1 MMFAS
6 VFASLGTRIMFV
18 VLAAL
23 LGLGGLFIGFVK
35 VIQKDVLAQLMEH
48 LETGQYKK
56 REKTLAYMTKI
67 LEQGI
72 HEYYKNFDNATAR
85 KMALDYFKRINDDK
99 GMIYMVVVDKNGVV
113 LFDPVNPK
121 TVGQSGLDAQSVDGV
136 YYVRGY
142 LEAAKKGGGYT
153 YYKMPKYDG
162 GVPEKKFAYSH
173 YDEVSQMVIA
183 TTSYY
188 TDYTDINTENQAIKE
203 GVNKVFNE
211 NTTKLFLWILTATIA
226 LVVLTLIYAKLRI
239 VKRID
244 ELVLKI
250 NAFSHGDKDLRA
262 KIDVGDRN
270 DEISQVGRG
279 INLFVENARLI
290 MEEIKGIST
299 SNKTSMDKLVQ
310 IAQETQKSMKD
321 SSTTL
326 NSVKNKAT
334 DVASMMNIS
343 IEQSQGLRKR
353 LIETQGLVKESKDA
367 IGDLFSQII
376 ESAHTEEELSSKV
389 EQLSRN
395 ADDVKSILDI
405 INDIA
410 DQTNLL
416 ALNAAIEAARAG
428 EHGRGFAVVADEVRN
443 LAGRTQKSLA
453 EINSTIMVI
462 VQEINAVSS
471 QMNLNS
477 QKMERLSDM
486 SKSVQETYEKM
497 SSNLSSVV
505 LDSNQSMDDYA
516 KSGRQIEAMVSDFAE
531 VEKVASKTLADSSDI
546 LNIATH
552 VSGTTMNLD
561 KQVNLFKT

>member
-1 MMFAS
+1 MVFSS
-6 VFASLGTRIMFV
+6 VFSSLGARIMFI

-35 VIQKDVLAQLMEH
+35 VMQKDVLTQLMEH

-56 REKTLAYMTKI
+56 REKTLAYMTEI
-67 LEQGI
+67 IEQGI
-72 HEYYKNFDNATAR
+72 HEYYKSFDNATAR

-188 TDYTDINTENQAIKE
+188 TDINTENKAIKE

-244 ELVLKI
+244 ELVFKI

-262 KIDVGDRN
+262 KIDVDDRN

-290 MEEIKGIST
+290 MEEIKGISIL
-299 SNKTSMDKLVQ
+299 NKTSMDKLVQ
-310 IAQETQKSMKD
+310 ITQETQKSMKN

-326 NSVKNKAT
+326 DSVKNKAT
-334 DVASMMNIS
+334 DIASMMNAS
-343 IEQSQGLRKR
+343 IEQSQGLRKC
-353 LIETQGLVKESKDA
+353 LIETQALVKESKDA
-367 IGDLFSQII
+367 IGDLFSQIT
-376 ESAHTEEELSSKV
+376 ESAHTEEELSSQV

-410 DQTNLL
+410 NQTNLL

-505 LDSNQSMDDYA
+505 QDSNQSMDDYA
-516 KSGRQIEAMVSDFAE
+516 KSGHQIEAMVSDFVE
-531 VEKVASKTLADSSDI
+531 VEKVASKTLTDSSDI

-552 VSGTTMNLD
+552 VSETTMNLD
-561 KQVNLFKT
+561 QQVNLFKT

>member
-1 MMFAS
+1 MMFS
-6 VFASLGTRIMFV
+6 SMFASLGTRIMLV
-18 VLAAL
+18 VLVAL

-35 VIQKDVLAQLMEH
+35 VMQKDVLAQLMEH
-48 LETGQYKK
+48 LENGQYKK
-56 REKTLAYMTKI
+56 REKTLAYMTKL

-72 HEYYKNFDNATAR
+72 HEYYKSFDNATAR

-183 TTSYY
+183 ATSY
-188 TDYTDINTENQAIKE
+188 YTDINTENKAIKE

-226 LVVLTLIYAKLRI
+226 LVVLTLVYAKLRI

-299 SNKTSMDKLVQ
+299 LNKTSMDQLVQ
-310 IAQETQKSMKD
+310 ITQETQKSMKN

-334 DVASMMNIS
+334 DIASMMNIS

-367 IGDLFSQII
+367 IGDLFSQIT
-376 ESAHTEEELSSKV
+376 ESAHTEEELSNQV

-516 KSGRQIEAMVSDFAE
+516 KSGHQIEAMVSDFVE

-552 VSGTTMNLD
+552 VSGTTINLD

>member
-1 MMFAS
+1 MMFS
-6 VFASLGTRIMFV
+6 SMFASLGTRIMLV

-35 VIQKDVLAQLMEH
+35 VMQKDVLAQLMEH

-183 TTSYY
+183 ATSY
-188 TDYTDINTENQAIKE
+188 YTDINTENKAIKE

-226 LVVLTLIYAKLRI
+226 LVVLALIYAKLRI
-239 VKRID
+239 VKRVD

-262 KIDVGDRN
+262 KIDLGDRN

-279 INLFVENARLI
+279 VNLFVENARLI

-299 SNKTSMDKLVQ
+299 LNKTSMDKLVQ

-334 DVASMMNIS
+334 DVTSMMNAS

-367 IGDLFSQII
+367 IGDLFSQIT

-462 VQEINAVSS
+462 VQEINDVSS

-516 KSGRQIEAMVSDFAE
+516 KSGHQIEAMVSDFAE

>member
-1 MMFAS
+1 MVFSSM
-6 VFASLGTRIMFV
+6 FASLGTRIMLV

-35 VIQKDVLAQLMEH
+35 VMQKDVLAQLMEH

-183 TTSYY
+183 ATSY
-188 TDYTDINTENQAIKE
+188 YTDINTENKAIKE

-262 KIDVGDRN
+262 KIDVDDRN

-279 INLFVENARLI
+279 VNLFVENARLI

-310 IAQETQKSMKD
+310 IAQETQKSMKN

-334 DVASMMNIS
+334 DIASMMNAS

-367 IGDLFSQII
+367 IGDLFSQIT

-462 VQEINAVSS
+462 VQEINDVSS

-505 LDSNQSMDDYA
+505 SDSNQSMDDYA
-516 KSGRQIEAMVSDFAE
+516 KSGHQIEAMVSDFAE

>member
-1 MMFAS
+1 MMFS
-6 VFASLGTRIMFV
+6 SMFASLGTRIMLV

-35 VIQKDVLAQLMEH
+35 VMQKDVLAQLMEH
-48 LETGQYKK
+48 LENGQYKK
-56 REKTLAYMTKI
+56 REKTLAYMTKL

-72 HEYYKNFDNATAR
+72 HEYYKSFDNATAR

-121 TVGQSGLDAQSVDGV
+121 TVGQSGLEAQSVDGV

-183 TTSYY
+183 ATSY
-188 TDYTDINTENQAIKE
+188 YTDINTENKEIKE
-203 GVNKVFNE
+203 SVNKVFNE

-226 LVVLTLIYAKLRI
+226 LVVLTLVYAKLRI

-299 SNKTSMDKLVQ
+299 LNKTSMDQLVQ
-310 IAQETQKSMKD
+310 ITQETQKSMKD

-334 DVASMMNIS
+334 DIASMMNIS

-367 IGDLFSQII
+367 IGDLFSQIT
-376 ESAHTEEELSSKV
+376 ESAHTEEELSSQV

-486 SKSVQETYEKM
+486 SKNVQETYEKM
-497 SSNLSSVV
+497 SSNLNSVV

-516 KSGRQIEAMVSDFAE
+516 KSGHQIEAMVSDFVE

>member
-1 MMFAS
+1 MMFS
-6 VFASLGTRIMFV
+6 SIFASLGTRIMLV

-35 VIQKDVLAQLMEH
+35 VMQKDVLAQLMEH

-183 TTSYY
+183 ATSY
-188 TDYTDINTENQAIKE
+188 YTDINTENKAIKE

-262 KIDVGDRN
+262 KIDVDDRN

-279 INLFVENARLI
+279 VNLFVENARLI

-334 DVASMMNIS
+334 DIASMMNIS

-367 IGDLFSQII
+367 IGDLFSQIT

-462 VQEINAVSS
+462 VQEINDVSS

-505 LDSNQSMDDYA
+505 QDSNQSMDDYA
-516 KSGRQIEAMVSDFAE
+516 KSGHQIEAMVSDFAE

>member
-1 MMFAS
+1 MMFS
-6 VFASLGTRIMFV
+6 SMFASLGTRIMLV
-18 VLAAL
+18 VLVAL

-35 VIQKDVLAQLMEH
+35 VMQKDVLAQLMEH

-183 TTSYY
+183 ATSY
-188 TDYTDINTENQAIKE
+188 YTDINTENKAIKE

-211 NTTKLFLWILTATIA
+211 NTTRLFLWILTATIA

-250 NAFSHGDKDLRA
+250 NAFSRGDKDLRI

-270 DEISQVGRG
+270 DEISQVGHG
-279 INLFVENARLI
+279 VNLFVENARLI
-290 MEEIKGIST
+290 MEEIKRIST

-334 DVASMMNIS
+334 DIAGMMNIS

-367 IGDLFSQII
+367 IGDLFSQIT

-462 VQEINAVSS
+462 VQEINDVSS

-505 LDSNQSMDDYA
+505 SDSNQSMDDYA
-516 KSGRQIEAMVSDFAE
+516 KSGHQIEAMVSDFAE

>member
-1 MMFAS
+1 MMFS
-6 VFASLGTRIMFV
+6 SMFASLGTRIMLV

-35 VIQKDVLAQLMEH
+35 VMQKDVLAQLMEH

-183 TTSYY
+183 ATSY
-188 TDYTDINTENQAIKE
+188 YTDINTENKAIKE

-262 KIDVGDRN
+262 KIDVDDRN

-279 INLFVENARLI
+279 VNLFVENARLI

-310 IAQETQKSMKD
+310 IAQETQKSMKN

-334 DVASMMNIS
+334 DIASMMNAS

-367 IGDLFSQII
+367 IGDLFSQIT

-462 VQEINAVSS
+462 VQEINDVSS

-505 LDSNQSMDDYA
+505 SDSNQSMDDYA
-516 KSGRQIEAMVSDFAE
+516 KSGHQIEAMVSDFAE

>member
-1 MMFAS
+1 MFS
-6 VFASLGTRIMFV
+6 SMFASLGTRIMLV

-35 VIQKDVLAQLMEH
+35 VMQKDVLAQLMEH
-48 LETGQYKK
+48 LENGQYKK
-56 REKTLAYMTKI
+56 REKTLAYMTKL

-72 HEYYKNFDNATAR
+72 HEYYKSFDNATAR

-183 TTSYY
+183 ATSY
-188 TDYTDINTENQAIKE
+188 YTDINTENKAIKE
-203 GVNKVFNE
+203 GVNKVFDE

-250 NAFSHGDKDLRA
+250 NAFSRGDKDLRA

-279 INLFVENARLI
+279 VNLFVENARLI

-299 SNKTSMDKLVQ
+299 LNKTSMDELVQ
-310 IAQETQKSMKD
+310 ITQETQKSMKD

-334 DVASMMNIS
+334 DIASMMNAS

-367 IGDLFSQII
+367 IGDLFSQIT
-376 ESAHTEEELSSKV
+376 ESAHTEDELSSKV

-505 LDSNQSMDDYA
+505 SDSNQSMDDYA
-516 KSGRQIEAMVSDFAE
+516 KSGHQIEAMVSDFVE

-552 VSGTTMNLD
+552 VSETTMNLD

>member
-1 MMFAS
+1 MMFS
-6 VFASLGTRIMFV
+6 SMFASLGTRIMLV

-35 VIQKDVLAQLMEH
+35 VMQKDVLTQLMEH
-48 LETGQYKK
+48 LENGQYKK

-183 TTSYY
+183 ATSY
-188 TDYTDINTENQAIKE
+188 YTDINTENKTIKE

-250 NAFSHGDKDLRA
+250 NAFSRGDKDLRI

-270 DEISQVGRG
+270 DEISQVGHG
-279 INLFVENARLI
+279 VNLFVENARLI

-310 IAQETQKSMKD
+310 IAQETQKSMKN

-334 DVASMMNIS
+334 DIASMMNIS

-367 IGDLFSQII
+367 IGDLFSQIT

-505 LDSNQSMDDYA
+505 SDSNQSMDDYA
-516 KSGRQIEAMVSDFAE
+516 KSGHQIEAMVSDFVE

>member
-1 MMFAS
+1 MMFS
-6 VFASLGTRIMFV
+6 SMFASLGTRIMLV

-35 VIQKDVLAQLMEH
+35 VMQKDVLAQLMEH
-48 LETGQYKK
+48 LENGQYKK
-56 REKTLAYMTKI
+56 REKTLAYMTKL

-72 HEYYKNFDNATAR
+72 HEYYKSFDNATAR

-183 TTSYY
+183 ATSY
-188 TDYTDINTENQAIKE
+188 YTDINTENKAIKE

-299 SNKTSMDKLVQ
+299 LNKTSMNKLVQ
-310 IAQETQKSMKD
+310 ITQETQKSMKD

-334 DVASMMNIS
+334 DIASMMNIS

-367 IGDLFSQII
+367 IGDLFSQIT
-376 ESAHTEEELSSKV
+376 ESAHTEEELSSQV

-516 KSGRQIEAMVSDFAE
+516 KSGHQIEAMVSDFVE

-552 VSGTTMNLD
+552 VSETTMNLD

>member
-1 MMFAS
+1 MFS
-6 VFASLGTRIMFV
+6 SLGARIMLV

-23 LGLGGLFIGFVK
+23 ISLGGLFIGFVK
-35 VIQKDVLAQLMEH
+35 VMQKDVLAQLMEH
-48 LETGQYKK
+48 LETAQYKK
-56 REKTLAYMTKI
+56 REKTLAYMTEI

-183 TTSYY
+183 ATSYY
-188 TDYTDINTENQAIKE
+188 TDINAENKAIKE
-203 GVNKVFNE
+203 GVDKVFNE
-211 NTTKLFLWILTATIA
+211 NTAKLFLWILSATIA
-226 LVVLTLIYAKLRI
+226 LVVLTLLYAKLRI

-262 KIDVGDRN
+262 KIDVDDRN

-279 INLFVENARLI
+279 VNSFVENARLI

-299 SNKTSMDKLVQ
+299 LNKTSMDKLVQ

-334 DVASMMNIS
+334 DIAGMMNIS

-367 IGDLFSQII
+367 IGDLFSQIT

-516 KSGRQIEAMVSDFAE
+516 KSGHQIEAMVSDFVE
-531 VEKVASKTLADSSDI
+531 VEKVASKTLADSSEI

>member
-1 MMFAS
+1 MFS
-6 VFASLGTRIMFV
+6 SMFASLGTRIMLV

-35 VIQKDVLAQLMEH
+35 VMQKDVLAQLIEH
-48 LETGQYKK
+48 LENGQYKK
-56 REKTLAYMTKI
+56 REKTLAYMTKL

-72 HEYYKNFDNATAR
+72 HEYYKSFDNATAR

-121 TVGQSGLDAQSVDGV
+121 TVGQSGLEAQSVDGV

-183 TTSYY
+183 ATSY
-188 TDYTDINTENQAIKE
+188 YTDINTENKAIKE
-203 GVNKVFNE
+203 GVNKVFDE

-250 NAFSHGDKDLRA
+250 NAFSRGDKDLRI

-279 INLFVENARLI
+279 VNLFVENARLI

-299 SNKTSMDKLVQ
+299 LNKTSMGKLVQ
-310 IAQETQKSMKD
+310 ITQETQKSMKN

-334 DVASMMNIS
+334 DIASMMNAS

-353 LIETQGLVKESKDA
+353 LIETQGLVKESKEA
-367 IGDLFSQII
+367 IGDLFSQIT

-516 KSGRQIEAMVSDFAE
+516 KSGHQIEAMVSDFVE

-552 VSGTTMNLD
+552 VSETTMNLD

>member
-1 MMFAS
+1 
-6 VFASLGTRIMFV
+6 MFV

-23 LGLGGLFIGFVK
+23 LGLGGLSIGLVK
-35 VIQKDVLAQLMEH
+35 FMQKDALAQLMEH
-48 LETGQYKK
+48 LETEQYKK

-67 LEQGI
+67 IEQGI
-72 HEYYKNFDNATAR
+72 HEYYKSFDNATAR

-183 TTSYY
+183 ATSYY
-188 TDYTDINTENQAIKE
+188 TDINIENKAITE
-203 GVNKVFNE
+203 GVDKVFNE

-226 LVVLTLIYAKLRI
+226 LAVLTLIYAKLRI

-262 KIDVGDRN
+262 KIEVDDRN

-279 INLFVENARLI
+279 VNLFVENARLI

-299 SNKTSMDKLVQ
+299 LNKTSMDKLVQ

-334 DVASMMNIS
+334 DVASMMNAS

-367 IGDLFSQII
+367 IGDLFSQIT

-505 LDSNQSMDDYA
+505 QDSNQSMDDYA
-516 KSGRQIEAMVSDFAE
+516 KSGHQIEAMVSDFVE

>member
-1 MMFAS
+1 MMFS
-6 VFASLGTRIMFV
+6 SMFASLGTRIMFV

-56 REKTLAYMTKI
+56 REKTLAYMTKL

-183 TTSYY
+183 ATSY
-188 TDYTDINTENQAIKE
+188 YTDINTENRAIKE

-211 NTTKLFLWILTATIA
+211 NTTKLFLWILTATIV

-250 NAFSHGDKDLRA
+250 NAFSHGDKDLRT

-279 INLFVENARLI
+279 VNLFVENARLI

-334 DVASMMNIS
+334 DVASMMNAS

-376 ESAHTEEELSSKV
+376 ESAHTEEELSSQV

-462 VQEINAVSS
+462 VQEINDVSS

-505 LDSNQSMDDYA
+505 SDSNQSMDDYA
-516 KSGRQIEAMVSDFAE
+516 KSGHQIEAMVSDFVG

-552 VSGTTMNLD
+552 VSETTMNLD

>member
-1 MMFAS
+1 MVFSSM
-6 VFASLGTRIMFV
+6 FASLGTRIMLV

-35 VIQKDVLAQLMEH
+35 VMQKDVLAQLMEH
-48 LETGQYKK
+48 LENGQYKK
-56 REKTLAYMTKI
+56 REKTLAYMTRL

-121 TVGQSGLDAQSVDGV
+121 TVGQSGLEAQSVDGV

-183 TTSYY
+183 ATSY
-188 TDYTDINTENQAIKE
+188 YTDINTENKAIKE
-203 GVNKVFNE
+203 GVNKVFDE

-250 NAFSHGDKDLRA
+250 NAFSRGDKDLRI

-279 INLFVENARLI
+279 VNLFVENARLI

-299 SNKTSMDKLVQ
+299 LNKTSMDKLVQ
-310 IAQETQKSMKD
+310 ITQETQKSMKN

-334 DVASMMNIS
+334 DIASMMNAS

-367 IGDLFSQII
+367 IGDLFSQIT
-376 ESAHTEEELSSKV
+376 ESAHTEDELSSKV

-516 KSGRQIEAMVSDFAE
+516 KSGHQIEAMVSDFVE

-552 VSGTTMNLD
+552 VSETTMNLD

>member
-6 VFASLGTRIMFV
+6 VFASLGTRIMLV

-35 VIQKDVLAQLMEH
+35 VMQKDVLAQLMEH

-67 LEQGI
+67 IEQGI
-72 HEYYKNFDNATAR
+72 HEYYKDLDNATAR
-85 KMALDYFKRINDDK
+85 KMALNYFKRINDDK

-188 TDYTDINTENQAIKE
+188 TDINTENQAIKE

-262 KIDVGDRN
+262 RIDVGDRN

-279 INLFVENARLI
+279 VNLFVENARLI

-334 DVASMMNIS
+334 DVASMMNAS

-376 ESAHTEEELSSKV
+376 ESAHTEEELSSQV

-486 SKSVQETYEKM
+486 SESVQETYEKM

-505 LDSNQSMDDYA
+505 SDSNQNMDDYA

>member
-1 MMFAS
+1 MFS
-6 VFASLGTRIMFV
+6 SMFASLGTRIMLV

-35 VIQKDVLAQLMEH
+35 VMQKDVLAQLMEH
-48 LETGQYKK
+48 LENGQYKK
-56 REKTLAYMTKI
+56 REKTLAYMTKL

-72 HEYYKNFDNATAR
+72 HEYYKSFDNATAR

-121 TVGQSGLDAQSVDGV
+121 TVGQSGLNAQSVDGV

-183 TTSYY
+183 ATSY
-188 TDYTDINTENQAIKE
+188 YTDINTENKAIKE

-226 LVVLTLIYAKLRI
+226 LVVLTLVYAKLRI

-299 SNKTSMDKLVQ
+299 LNKTSMDQLVQ
-310 IAQETQKSMKD
+310 ITQETQKSMKD

-334 DVASMMNIS
+334 DIASMMNIS
-343 IEQSQGLRKR
+343 IDQSQELRKR

-367 IGDLFSQII
+367 IGDLFSQIT
-376 ESAHTEEELSSKV
+376 ESAHTEEELSSQV
-389 EQLSRN
+389 ERLSRN

-516 KSGRQIEAMVSDFAE
+516 KSGHQIEAMVSDFVE

-546 LNIATH
+546 LSIATH
-552 VSGTTMNLD
+552 VSETTMNLD

>member
-1 MMFAS
+1 MFS
-6 VFASLGTRIMFV
+6 SMFASLGTRIMLV
-18 VLAAL
+18 VLVAL

-35 VIQKDVLAQLMEH
+35 VMQKDVLAQLMEH

-183 TTSYY
+183 ATSY
-188 TDYTDINTENQAIKE
+188 YTDINTENKAIKE

-250 NAFSHGDKDLRA
+250 NAFSHGDKDLRI

-279 INLFVENARLI
+279 VNLFVENARLI

-310 IAQETQKSMKD
+310 IAQKTQKSMKD

-334 DVASMMNIS
+334 DIASMMNIS

-367 IGDLFSQII
+367 VGDLFSQIT

-516 KSGRQIEAMVSDFAE
+516 KSGHQIEAMVSDFAE

-546 LNIATH
+546 LNIATQ

>member
-1 MMFAS
+1 MMFS
-6 VFASLGTRIMFV
+6 SMFASLGTRIMLV

-23 LGLGGLFIGFVK
+23 ISLGGLFIGFVK
-35 VIQKDVLAQLMEH
+35 VMQKDVSAQLMEH

-72 HEYYKNFDNATAR
+72 HGYYKNFDNATAR

-183 TTSYY
+183 ATSY
-188 TDYTDINTENQAIKE
+188 YTDINTENQAITE
-203 GVNKVFNE
+203 GVGKVFNE

-226 LVVLTLIYAKLRI
+226 LAVLTLIYAKLRI

-244 ELVLKI
+244 GLVLKI

-262 KIDVGDRN
+262 KIDVDDRN

-279 INLFVENARLI
+279 VNLFVENARLI

-310 IAQETQKSMKD
+310 IAQGTQKSMKN

-334 DVASMMNIS
+334 DVASMMNTS

-376 ESAHTEEELSSKV
+376 ESAHTEEELSSQV

-505 LDSNQSMDDYA
+505 QDSNQSMDDYA
-516 KSGRQIEAMVSDFAE
+516 KSGRQIEAMVSDFVE
-531 VEKVASKTLADSSDI
+531 VEKVASKTLADSSNI

-552 VSGTTMNLD
+552 VSETTMNLD

>member
-1 MMFAS
+1 MMFS
-6 VFASLGTRIMFV
+6 SMFASLGTRIMLV

-23 LGLGGLFIGFVK
+23 LGLGGLFVGFVK
-35 VIQKDVLAQLMEH
+35 VMQKDVLAQLMEH
-48 LETGQYKK
+48 LENGQYKK
-56 REKTLAYMTKI
+56 REKTLAYMTKL

-72 HEYYKNFDNATAR
+72 HEYYKSFDNATAR

-183 TTSYY
+183 ATSY
-188 TDYTDINTENQAIKE
+188 YTDINTENKAIKE

-262 KIDVGDRN
+262 RIDVGDHN

-279 INLFVENARLI
+279 VNLFVENARLI

-299 SNKTSMDKLVQ
+299 LNKTSMDKLVQ
-310 IAQETQKSMKD
+310 IAQETQKSMKN

-334 DVASMMNIS
+334 DIASMMNAS

-367 IGDLFSQII
+367 IGDLFSQIT

-516 KSGRQIEAMVSDFAE
+516 KSGHQIEAMVSDFVE
-531 VEKVASKTLADSSDI
+531 VEKVASKTLADSSNI

-552 VSGTTMNLD
+552 VSETTINLD

>member
-1 MMFAS
+1 MFS
-6 VFASLGTRIMFV
+6 SMFASLGTRIMLV

-121 TVGQSGLDAQSVDGV
+121 TVGQSGLEAQSVDGV

-183 TTSYY
+183 ATSY
-188 TDYTDINTENQAIKE
+188 YTDINTENKAIKE

-250 NAFSHGDKDLRA
+250 NAFSRGDKDLRI

-270 DEISQVGRG
+270 DEISQVGHG
-279 INLFVENARLI
+279 VNLFVENARLI

-299 SNKTSMDKLVQ
+299 LNKTSMDKLVQ
-310 IAQETQKSMKD
+310 ITQETQKSMKN

-334 DVASMMNIS
+334 DIASMMNIS

-367 IGDLFSQII
+367 IGDLFSQIT

-462 VQEINAVSS
+462 VQEINDVSS

-505 LDSNQSMDDYA
+505 SDSNQSMDDYA
-516 KSGRQIEAMVSDFAE
+516 KSGHQIEAMVSDFAE

>member
-1 MMFAS
+1 MFS
-6 VFASLGTRIMFV
+6 SMFASLGTRIMLV

-35 VIQKDVLAQLMEH
+35 VMQKDVLAQLMEH

-173 YDEVSQMVIA
+173 YDEISQMVIA
-183 TTSYY
+183 ATSY
-188 TDYTDINTENQAIKE
+188 YTDINTENKAIKE

-211 NTTKLFLWILTATIA
+211 NTTRLFLWILTATIT

-244 ELVLKI
+244 ELVLKT
-250 NAFSHGDKDLRA
+250 NAFSHGDKDLRV

-299 SNKTSMDKLVQ
+299 LNKTSMDKLVQ
-310 IAQETQKSMKD
+310 ITQETQKSMKN

-334 DVASMMNIS
+334 DIASMMNIS

-367 IGDLFSQII
+367 IGDLFSQIT

-462 VQEINAVSS
+462 VQEINDVSS

-505 LDSNQSMDDYA
+505 SDSNQSMDDYA
-516 KSGRQIEAMVSDFAE
+516 KSGHQIEAMVSDFAE

-546 LNIATH
+546 LNIAMH

>member
-1 MMFAS
+1 MFS
-6 VFASLGTRIMFV
+6 SMFASLGTRIMLV
-18 VLAAL
+18 VLVAL

-35 VIQKDVLAQLMEH
+35 VMQKDVLAQLMEH
-48 LETGQYKK
+48 LENGQYKK
-56 REKTLAYMTKI
+56 REKTLAYMTKL

-72 HEYYKNFDNATAR
+72 HEYYKSFDNATAR

-183 TTSYY
+183 ATSY
-188 TDYTDINTENQAIKE
+188 YTDINTENKAIKE

-250 NAFSHGDKDLRA
+250 NAFSRGDKDLRI

-279 INLFVENARLI
+279 VNLFVENARLI

-299 SNKTSMDKLVQ
+299 LNKTSMDKLVQ
-310 IAQETQKSMKD
+310 ITQETQKSMKD

-334 DVASMMNIS
+334 DIASMMNIS

-367 IGDLFSQII
+367 IGDLFSQIT

-516 KSGRQIEAMVSDFAE
+516 KSGHQIEAMVGDFVE

-552 VSGTTMNLD
+552 VSETTMNLD

>member
-1 MMFAS
+1 MFAS

-23 LGLGGLFIGFVK
+23 ISLGGLFIGFVK
-35 VIQKDVLAQLMEH
+35 VMQKDVSAQLMEH

-72 HEYYKNFDNATAR
+72 HGYYKNFDNATAR

-183 TTSYY
+183 ATSY
-188 TDYTDINTENQAIKE
+188 YTDINTENQAITE
-203 GVNKVFNE
+203 GVGKVFSE

-239 VKRID
+239 VKRING
-244 ELVLKI
+244 LVLKI
-250 NAFSHGDKDLRA
+250 NAFSHGDKDLRV
-262 KIDVGDRN
+262 KIEVDDRN

-279 INLFVENARLI
+279 VNLFVENARLI

-310 IAQETQKSMKD
+310 IVQETQKSMKN

-334 DVASMMNIS
+334 DVASMMNTS

-376 ESAHTEEELSSKV
+376 ESAHTEEELSSQV

-477 QKMERLSDM
+477 QKMEHLSDM

-505 LDSNQSMDDYA
+505 RDSNQSMDDYA
-516 KSGRQIEAMVSDFAE
+516 KSGRQIEAMVSDFVE

>member
-1 MMFAS
+1 M
-6 VFASLGTRIMFV
+6 FASLGTRIMLV

-35 VIQKDVLAQLMEH
+35 VMQKDVLAQLMEH
-48 LETGQYKK
+48 LENGQYKK
-56 REKTLAYMTKI
+56 REKTLAYMTKL

-72 HEYYKNFDNATAR
+72 HEYYKSFDNATAR

-183 TTSYY
+183 ATSY
-188 TDYTDINTENQAIKE
+188 YTDINTENKAIKE
-203 GVNKVFNE
+203 GVNKVFDE

-250 NAFSHGDKDLRA
+250 NAFSRGDKDLRI

-279 INLFVENARLI
+279 VNLFVENARLI

-299 SNKTSMDKLVQ
+299 LNKTSMDKLVQ
-310 IAQETQKSMKD
+310 ITQETQKSMEN

-334 DVASMMNIS
+334 DIASMMNAS

-367 IGDLFSQII
+367 IGDLFSQIT
-376 ESAHTEEELSSKV
+376 ESAHTEDELSSKV

-516 KSGRQIEAMVSDFAE
+516 KSGHQIEAMVSDFVE

-552 VSGTTMNLD
+552 VSETTMNLD

>member
-35 VIQKDVLAQLMEH
+35 VMQKDVLAQLMEH

-56 REKTLAYMTKI
+56 REKTLAYMTKL

-72 HEYYKNFDNATAR
+72 HEYYKSFDNATAR

-183 TTSYY
+183 ATSY
-188 TDYTDINTENQAIKE
+188 YTDINTENKAIKE

-211 NTTKLFLWILTATIA
+211 NTAKLFLWILTATIA

-250 NAFSHGDKDLRA
+250 NAFSHGDKDLRT

-279 INLFVENARLI
+279 VNLFVENARLI

-334 DVASMMNIS
+334 DVASMMNAS

-367 IGDLFSQII
+367 IGDLFSQIT
-376 ESAHTEEELSSKV
+376 ESAHTEEELSSQV

-505 LDSNQSMDDYA
+505 SDSNQSMDDYA
-516 KSGRQIEAMVSDFAE
+516 KSGRQIEAMVSDFVG

>member
-1 MMFAS
+1 MFS
-6 VFASLGTRIMFV
+6 SMFASLGTRIMFV

-67 LEQGI
+67 IEQGI
-72 HEYYKNFDNATAR
+72 HEYYKDFDNATAR
-85 KMALDYFKRINDDK
+85 KMVLDYFKRINDDK

-121 TVGQSGLDAQSVDGV
+121 TVGQSGLEAQSVDGV

-188 TDYTDINTENQAIKE
+188 TDINTEDKAIKE
-203 GVNKVFNE
+203 GVNKVFDE

-250 NAFSHGDKDLRA
+250 NAFSRGDKDLRA

-290 MEEIKGIST
+290 MEEIKRIST
-299 SNKTSMDKLVQ
+299 LNKTSMDELVQ
-310 IAQETQKSMKD
+310 ITQETQKSMKN

-334 DVASMMNIS
+334 DIASMMDIS

-353 LIETQGLVKESKDA
+353 LIETQGLVKESKEA
-367 IGDLFSQII
+367 IGDLFSQIT

-462 VQEINAVSS
+462 VQEINDVSS

-486 SKSVQETYEKM
+486 SKNVQETYEKM

>member
-1 MMFAS
+1 MMFS
-6 VFASLGTRIMFV
+6 SMFASLGTRIMLV

-23 LGLGGLFIGFVK
+23 LGLGGLFVGFVK
-35 VIQKDVLAQLMEH
+35 VMQKDVLAQLMEH
-48 LETGQYKK
+48 LENGQYKK
-56 REKTLAYMTKI
+56 REKTLAYMTKL

-72 HEYYKNFDNATAR
+72 HEYYKSFDNATAR

-183 TTSYY
+183 ATSY
-188 TDYTDINTENQAIKE
+188 YTDINTENKAIKE

-262 KIDVGDRN
+262 RIDVGDRN

-279 INLFVENARLI
+279 VNLFVENARLI

-310 IAQETQKSMKD
+310 IAQETQKSMKN

-334 DVASMMNIS
+334 NIASMMNIS

-367 IGDLFSQII
+367 IGDLFSQIT

-477 QKMERLSDM
+477 QKMEHLSDM

-516 KSGRQIEAMVSDFAE
+516 KSGHQIEAMVSDFIE

-552 VSGTTMNLD
+552 VSGTTINLD
-561 KQVNLFKT
+561 QQVNLFKT

>member
-1 MMFAS
+1 MMFS
-6 VFASLGTRIMFV
+6 SMFASLGTRIMLV

-35 VIQKDVLAQLMEH
+35 VMQKDVLAQLMEH

-183 TTSYY
+183 ATSY
-188 TDYTDINTENQAIKE
+188 YTDINTENKAIKE

-250 NAFSHGDKDLRA
+250 NAFSRGDKDLRI

-270 DEISQVGRG
+270 DEISQVGHG
-279 INLFVENARLI
+279 VNLFVENARLI

-334 DVASMMNIS
+334 DIASMMNIS

-516 KSGRQIEAMVSDFAE
+516 KSGHQIEAMVSDFAE

>member
-1 MMFAS
+1 MMFS
-6 VFASLGTRIMFV
+6 SMFASLGTRIMLV

-35 VIQKDVLAQLMEH
+35 VMQKDVLAQLMEH
-48 LETGQYKK
+48 LENGQYKK
-56 REKTLAYMTKI
+56 REKTLAYMTKL

-72 HEYYKNFDNATAR
+72 HEYYKSFDNATAR

-183 TTSYY
+183 ATSY
-188 TDYTDINTENQAIKE
+188 YTDINTENKAIKE

-226 LVVLTLIYAKLRI
+226 LVVLTLVYAKLRI

-250 NAFSHGDKDLRA
+250 NAFSHGDKDLRT

-279 INLFVENARLI
+279 VNLFVENARLI
-290 MEEIKGIST
+290 IEEIKGIST
-299 SNKTSMDKLVQ
+299 LNKTSMDQLVQ
-310 IAQETQKSMKD
+310 ITQETQKSMKN

-334 DVASMMNIS
+334 DIASMMNAS

-367 IGDLFSQII
+367 IGDLFSQIT
-376 ESAHTEEELSSKV
+376 ESAHTEEELSSQV

-516 KSGRQIEAMVSDFAE
+516 KSGHQIEAMVSDFVE

-552 VSGTTMNLD
+552 VSETTINLD

>member
-1 MMFAS
+1 MMFS
-6 VFASLGTRIMFV
+6 SMFASLGTRIMLV

-35 VIQKDVLAQLMEH
+35 VMQKDVLAQLMEH

-121 TVGQSGLDAQSVDGV
+121 TVGQSGLEAQSVDGV

-183 TTSYY
+183 ATSY
-188 TDYTDINTENQAIKE
+188 YTDINTENKAIKE
-203 GVNKVFNE
+203 GVSKVFNE
-211 NTTKLFLWILTATIA
+211 NTTRLFLWILTATIA

-262 KIDVGDRN
+262 KIDVDDRN

-279 INLFVENARLI
+279 VNLFVENARLI

-310 IAQETQKSMKD
+310 IAQETQKSMKN

-334 DVASMMNIS
+334 DIASMMNIS

-367 IGDLFSQII
+367 IGDLFSQIT

-462 VQEINAVSS
+462 VQEINDVSS

-505 LDSNQSMDDYA
+505 QDSNQSMDDYA
-516 KSGRQIEAMVSDFAE
+516 KSGHQIEAMVSDFAE

-552 VSGTTMNLD
+552 VSGTTMSLD

>member
-1 MMFAS
+1 MVPFSMFS
-6 VFASLGTRIMFV
+6 SLGARIVLV

-23 LGLGGLFIGFVK
+23 LGLGGLSIGLVK
-35 VIQKDVLAQLMEH
+35 FMQKDALAQLMEH

-67 LEQGI
+67 IEQGI
-72 HEYYKNFDNATAR
+72 HEYYKDFDNATAR

-188 TDYTDINTENQAIKE
+188 TDINTENKTIKE

-244 ELVLKI
+244 ELVFKI

-279 INLFVENARLI
+279 VNLFVENARLI

-299 SNKTSMDKLVQ
+299 LNKTSMDKLIQ
-310 IAQETQKSMKD
+310 ITQETQKSMKD

-334 DVASMMNIS
+334 DIAGMMNIS

-367 IGDLFSQII
+367 IGDLFSQIT
-376 ESAHTEEELSSKV
+376 ESAHTEEELSSQV

-477 QKMERLSDM
+477 QKMECLSDI

-505 LDSNQSMDDYA
+505 QDSNQSMDDYA
-516 KSGRQIEAMVSDFAE
+516 KSGHQIEAMVSDFVE

-546 LNIATH
+546 LNIVTH
-552 VSGTTMNLD
+552 VSETTMNLD

>member
-1 MMFAS
+1 MMFS
-6 VFASLGTRIMFV
+6 SMFASLGTRIMLV

-35 VIQKDVLAQLMEH
+35 VMQKDVLAQLMEH
-48 LETGQYKK
+48 LENGQYKK

-183 TTSYY
+183 ATSY
-188 TDYTDINTENQAIKE
+188 YTDINTENKAIKE

-250 NAFSHGDKDLRA
+250 NAFSHGDKDLRI

-279 INLFVENARLI
+279 VNSFVENARLI

-299 SNKTSMDKLVQ
+299 SNKTSMDELVQ
-310 IAQETQKSMKD
+310 IAQETQKSMKN

-326 NSVKNKAT
+326 DSVKNKAT
-334 DVASMMNIS
+334 DIASMMNAS

-462 VQEINAVSS
+462 VQEINDVSS

-561 KQVNLFKT
+561 QQVNLFKT

>member
-1 MMFAS
+1 MMFS
-6 VFASLGTRIMFV
+6 SMFASLGTRIMLV

-35 VIQKDVLAQLMEH
+35 VMQKDVLAQLMEH

-72 HEYYKNFDNATAR
+72 HGYYKNFDNATAR

-183 TTSYY
+183 ATSY
-188 TDYTDINTENQAIKE
+188 YTDINTENQAITE
-203 GVNKVFNE
+203 GVGKVFSE
-211 NTTKLFLWILTATIA
+211 NTTKLFLLILTATIA

-299 SNKTSMDKLVQ
+299 LNKTSMDKLVQ
-310 IAQETQKSMKD
+310 IAQETQKSMKN

-334 DVASMMNIS
+334 DIASMMNIS

-367 IGDLFSQII
+367 IGDLFSQIT

-428 EHGRGFAVVADEVRN
+428 EHGRGFAVVTDEVRN

-505 LDSNQSMDDYA
+505 QDSNQSMDDYA
-516 KSGRQIEAMVSDFAE
+516 KSGHQIEAMVSDFVE

>member
-1 MMFAS
+1 MFFS
-6 VFASLGTRIMFV
+6 MFSSLGARIMLV

-35 VIQKDVLAQLMEH
+35 VMQKDVLAQLMEH
-48 LETGQYKK
+48 LENGQYKK
-56 REKTLAYMTKI
+56 REKTLAYMTKL

-72 HEYYKNFDNATAR
+72 HEYYKSFDNATAR

-173 YDEVSQMVIA
+173 YDEVSSMVIA

-188 TDYTDINTENQAIKE
+188 TDINTENKAIKE

-299 SNKTSMDKLVQ
+299 LNKTSMDKLVQ
-310 IAQETQKSMKD
+310 ITQETQKSMKN

-334 DVASMMNIS
+334 DIASMMNAS

-353 LIETQGLVKESKDA
+353 LIETQGLVKESKEA
-367 IGDLFSQII
+367 IGDLFSQIT

-477 QKMERLSDM
+477 QKMEHLSDM

-516 KSGRQIEAMVSDFAE
+516 KSGHQIEAMVSDFVE
-531 VEKVASKTLADSSDI
+531 VEKVASKTLVDSSDI

-552 VSGTTMNLD
+552 VSETTMNLD

>member
-35 VIQKDVLAQLMEH
+35 VMQKDVLAQLMEH

-56 REKTLAYMTKI
+56 REKTLAYMTKL

-72 HEYYKNFDNATAR
+72 HEYYKSFDNATAR

-183 TTSYY
+183 ATSY
-188 TDYTDINTENQAIKE
+188 YTDINTENKAIKE

-211 NTTKLFLWILTATIA
+211 NTAKLFLWILTATIA

-250 NAFSHGDKDLRA
+250 NAFSHGDKDLRT

-279 INLFVENARLI
+279 VNLFVENARLI

-326 NSVKNKAT
+326 SSVKNKAT
-334 DVASMMNIS
+334 DVASMMNAS

-376 ESAHTEEELSSKV
+376 ESAHTEEELSSQV

-462 VQEINAVSS
+462 VQEINDVSS

-505 LDSNQSMDDYA
+505 SDSNQSMDDYA
-516 KSGRQIEAMVSDFAE
+516 KSGRQIEAMVSDFVR

>member
-6 VFASLGTRIMFV
+6 VFASLGTRIMLV

-35 VIQKDVLAQLMEH
+35 VMQKDVLAQLMEH

-72 HEYYKNFDNATAR
+72 HEYYKKFDNATAR

-183 TTSYY
+183 ATSY
-188 TDYTDINTENQAIKE
+188 YTDINTENKAIKE

-211 NTTKLFLWILTATIA
+211 NTAKLFLWILTATIA

-334 DVASMMNIS
+334 DVANMMNTS

-367 IGDLFSQII
+367 IGDLFSQIT

-462 VQEINAVSS
+462 VQEINDVSS

-505 LDSNQSMDDYA
+505 RDSNQSMDDYA
-516 KSGRQIEAMVSDFAE
+516 KSGHQIEAMVSDFVE

>member
-1 MMFAS
+1 MFS
-6 VFASLGTRIMFV
+6 SMFASLGTRIMLV

-23 LGLGGLFIGFVK
+23 LGLGGAFIGFVK
-35 VIQKDVLAQLMEH
+35 VMQKDVLAQLMEH

-67 LEQGI
+67 IEQGI
-72 HEYYKNFDNATAR
+72 HEYYKSFDNATAR

-121 TVGQSGLDAQSVDGV
+121 TVGQSGLEAQSVDGV

-188 TDYTDINTENQAIKE
+188 TDINTENQAIKE

-226 LVVLTLIYAKLRI
+226 LVVLTLVYAKLRI

-250 NAFSHGDKDLRA
+250 NAFSRGDKDLRI

-270 DEISQVGRG
+270 DEISQVGHG
-279 INLFVENARLI
+279 VNLFVENARLI
-290 MEEIKGIST
+290 MEEVKGIST
-299 SNKTSMDKLVQ
+299 LNKTSMDQLVQ
-310 IAQETQKSMKD
+310 ITQETQKSMKN

-334 DVASMMNIS
+334 DIASMMNAS

-367 IGDLFSQII
+367 IGDLFSQIT
-376 ESAHTEEELSSKV
+376 ESAHTEEELSSQV

-516 KSGRQIEAMVSDFAE
+516 KSGHQIEAIVSDFVE
-531 VEKVASKTLADSSDI
+531 VEKVASKTLADSSEI

-552 VSGTTMNLD
+552 VSETTINLD

>member
-1 MMFAS
+1 MVFFSMFS
-6 VFASLGTRIMFV
+6 SLGARIVFV

-23 LGLGGLFIGFVK
+23 LGLGGLSIGLVK
-35 VIQKDVLAQLMEH
+35 FMQKDALAQLMEH
-48 LETGQYKK
+48 LETEQYKK
-56 REKTLAYMTKI
+56 REKTLAYMTRL

-85 KMALDYFKRINDDK
+85 KMALNYFKRINDDK

-121 TVGQSGLDAQSVDGV
+121 TVGQSGLNAQSVDGV

-173 YDEVSQMVIA
+173 YDEVSSMVIA
-183 TTSYY
+183 ATSY
-188 TDYTDINTENQAIKE
+188 YTDINTENKAITE
-203 GVNKVFNE
+203 GVGKVFNE

-262 KIDVGDRN
+262 KIEVDDRN

-279 INLFVENARLI
+279 VNLFVENARLI

-299 SNKTSMDKLVQ
+299 LNKTSMDKLVQ
-310 IAQETQKSMKD
+310 IAQETQKSMKN

-326 NSVKNKAT
+326 DSVKNKAT
-334 DVASMMNIS
+334 DIASMMNAS
-343 IEQSQGLRKR
+343 IEQSQGLKKR

-367 IGDLFSQII
+367 IGDLFSQIT

-516 KSGRQIEAMVSDFAE
+516 KSGHQIEAMVSDFVE
-531 VEKVASKTLADSSDI
+531 VEKVASKTLTDSSDI

-552 VSGTTMNLD
+552 VSETTMNLD